1 MFKDIHHRNWFPL
14 IIGFLSLLL
23 FFFVAWSMILRN
35 TSEDIV
41 EETAVTFEQY
51 QTSARLVLGDFQNK
65 YEADTYWETRLT
77 LVSEVEQNLLA
88 LRVPAEGRS
97 VHFELVSSLELIKQG
112 LAGQADK
119 LEEGQTRLNKVFSKN
134 LWLVQ

>member
-23 FFFVAWSMILRN
+23 FFFVVWAMVLKNS
-35 TSEDIV
+35 SEVAV
-41 EETAVTFEQY
+41 EDSAVTFEQY
-51 QTSARLVLGDFQNK
+51 QTSARLALGDFQNK
-65 YEADTYWETRLT
+65 YEVDTYWEARLT

-97 VHFELVSSLELIKQG
+97 VHFELVSALELIKQG
-112 LAGQADK
+112 LSGNTSK
-119 LEEGQTRLNKVFSKN
+119 LEEGQTRLENIFSEN
-134 LWLVQ
+134 PWLSK